1 VLQYAN
7 VFQYVKVSSL
17 LVAGGLTV
25 FAVSG
30 RGPLAGP
37 AKAATHTVTIE
48 GMRFDPD
55 VLTIKAGDSVV
66 WVNKDLFPHTATS
79 KAGGF
84 DSQQIAA
91 SDTWRHSF
99 DKKGEF
105 SYVCTLHP
113 PMKATIKVK

>member
-1 VLQYAN
+1 MLRD
-7 VFQYVKVSSL
+7 FKIICL
-17 LVAGGLTV
+17 LVAGALSL
-25 FAVSG
+25 FFSG
-30 RGPLAGP
+30 GSRRP
-37 AKAATHTVTIE
+37 AAAPGGAATHTVTIE
-48 GMRFDPD
+48 GMRFDPA
-55 VLTIKAGDSVV
+55 VLTIKVGDTVV

-91 SDTWRHSF
+91 SESWRHVF
-99 DKKGEF
+99 GKKGEF